1 MWMEM
6 IFAVLVVVIV
16 YIAAL
21 HTVVKYTVDK
31 LGARSALFGAGLV
44 HFVLGGLLYAVIGE
58 IGFAVGY
65 DYWYD
70 RPSIAYYVVRGLF
83 LAMKLSGVVMVA
95 VDLLKAVA
103 SQQETIVDVKKHQAD
118 RNENDTSFM
127 PQSGAKKTVPTWKR
141 IQMEQDTQ
149 GDDQ

>member
-1 MWMEM
+1 M
-6 IFAVLVVVIV
+6 IFAVLVVIV
-16 YIAAL
+16 VYFVAL

-31 LGARSALFGAGLV
+31 LGARSALFGCGLV

-70 RPSIAYYVVRGLF
+70 RPSIGYYVVRGLF

-95 VDLLKAVA
+95 VDLLKAIA
-103 SQQETIVDVKKHQAD
+103 SQQGTIADVKKQQAD
-118 RNENDTSFM
+118 RNENYTSSM
-127 PQSGAKKTVPTWKR
+127 PQSGAKETVPTWKR

-149 GDDQ
+149 ANDR